1 MSINRAVLP
10 APLYTAEQT
19 RVLDNTAITQFG
31 IPGIRLM
38 QRAGHAVFA
47 EILDRFPH
55 IASLSIVC
63 GAGNNGG
70 DGFVVAALAI
80 NKGLRVQLVCV
91 GKADFSSQLGGEA
104 LEAWEQLQSVIGRIE
119 VTSAGAELWGDLVV
133 DALLG
138 TGLTGEVR
146 EPFAGVIRQINRSH
160 KPIFAV
166 DIPSGICADT
176 GAVLGVAV
184 RADITL
190 SFIGL
195 KRGLFTSEG
204 VNYRGQ
210 ILFDDL
216 KVPDEV
222 YDLVTV
228 DVFRTTESDLAEL
241 LPARERNAHK
251 GKFGHLLVIGGNS
264 GMGGAALLAS
274 QAAMRSG
281 SGLVSLATRSE
292 HVTASLT
299 RCPEVMVH
307 PVDSTG
313 HLLPLLD
320 RADVIVIGPGL
331 GQNAWSDQ
339 MLRAALATEKPLVLD
354 ADALNLIVEN
364 SLFASL
370 NRKNWICTPHPGEA
384 SRIMDKSVT
393 ELEADR
399 FASVERLQQI
409 CGGSVV
415 LKGAGSLVSAGEVVY
430 LCDAGNPG
438 MAVAGMGDVLSG
450 ICGALLTQGLSPENA
465 ARLAVFIHAKAAD
478 YVVKQQGEIGL
489 IASDL
494 FDAIPRVINSKYE

>member
-47 EILDRFPH
+47 EILERFSQVQ
-55 IASLSIVC
+55 SLSIVC

-70 DGFVVAALAI
+70 DGFVVATLAVQ
-80 NKGLRVQLVCV
+80 KGLRVQLLCV
-91 GKADFSSQLGGEA
+91 GSDNFAQQLQGEA
-104 LEAWEQLQSVIGRIE
+104 RLAWQQMEAVTEQVEFAVLGDDLNGDVI
-119 VTSAGAELWGDLVV
+119 V

-138 TGLTGEVR
+138 TGLSGAVR
-146 EPFAGVIRQINRSH
+146 EPFAGVIKQINRSQ
-160 KPIFAV
+160 KPVFAV
-166 DIPSGICADT
+166 DTPSGICADT
-176 GAVLGVAV
+176 GRVLGVAV

-195 KRGLFTSEG
+195 KRGLFTAQG
-204 VNYRGQ
+204 VNHRGLM
-210 ILFDDL
+210 LFDDL

-228 DVFRTTESDLAEL
+228 DVFRTTASDLAEL
-241 LPARERNAHK
+241 IPPRSRNAHK
-251 GKFGHLLVIGGNS
+251 GCFGHLLVIGGNS

-281 SGLVSLATRSE
+281 AGLVSLATRSE
-292 HVTASLT
+292 HVSASLVS
-299 RCPEVMVH
+299 CPEVMVH
-307 PVDSTG
+307 GVDSTG
-313 HLLPLLD
+313 HLLPLLE

-339 MLRAALATEKPLVLD
+339 MLRAALAADKPIVLD
-354 ADALNLIVEN
+354 ADALNLMVEKE
-364 SLFASL
+364 LFTQL
-370 NRKNWICTPHPGEA
+370 KRKNWICTPHPGEA
-384 SRIMDKSVT
+384 SRILTQEVKA
-393 ELEADR
+393 LESDR
-399 FASVERLQQI
+399 FAAVEALQQQ

-415 LKGAGSLVSAGEVVY
+415 LKGAGSLVSAGEVLY

-438 MAVAGMGDVLSG
+438 MAVGGMGDVLSG
-450 ICGALLTQGLSPENA
+450 ICGAFLAQGLSPENA
-465 ARLAVFIHAKAAD
+465 ARLAVFVHATAAD
-478 YVVKQQGEIGL
+478 RVTARQGEIGL

-494 FDAIPRVINSKYE
+494 FDAIPGVLNSQYE